1 MTTTRRNLFK
11 LAGGATVGVLFTPA
25 PWRLLTDTAL
35 LSETWP
41 GVPVPRHGEVTFQF
55 GNCSLCPAGCA
66 VRARCVANQPVSL
79 AGVPAHPLSHGAL
92 CAFGIAGH
100 HLPYHP
106 DRLKSGPVAEADA
119 AVRTALGQL
128 RDTERCAVLDL
139 RPGRTASWTYR
150 RAMAAIH
157 NGIYLAP
164 PAPVPVNLGAARIVL
179 SLGAPLFDN
188 WGTPGNVIAARD
200 HFRLIQAE
208 PVESRTAAMADL
220 WLPIRPGSEEAL
232 ALGIANLL
240 LADKKVAGLPAGF
253 TERVR
258 EFPPTVA
265 AARSGIGEQQ
275 IAALAHELQ
284 NNGPALVL
292 GANGSPYAA
301 ALNLILGAPGRTL
314 VSRREAPVPDEWKKA
329 APVSD
334 LASVRDGSIGVLLID
349 ESVTGDAP
357 PWSAIQ
363 PKLADKAVVVTF
375 AWSKDGYGRQA
386 TFTLPTAVY
395 PETVDDI
402 PPAVDSP
409 AAAFRL
415 SAAWIAP
422 PDGVANPADFV
433 GALAGIAAKDALQ
446 ERAAAIRKSGRGSLF
461 VPSGA
466 TSTQTGTPARD
477 VKPDDF
483 WKMLQAGATWID
495 DVDANAAPPKLDL
508 AALPAEAPNQVLP
521 LVVAVTEPDAPALVS
536 PLLSKLYQESNLHL
550 PPQSVALHPSD
561 ARSCGVETGSHAR
574 LETGCGSI
582 AVDVIVD
589 PDVPPGV
596 VEVAGGAGIR
606 KICGASSRA
615 RVVRS

>member
-11 LAGGATVGVLFTPA
+11 LTGGAAVGAMLTPA
-25 PWRLLTDTAL
+25 PWRLITDSAL
-35 LSETWP
+35 WSENWP
-41 GVPVPRHGEVTFQF
+41 GIPRPRRGEVTFQF

-79 AGVPAHPLSHGAL
+79 AGVAAHPLSHGAL

-106 DRLKSGPVAEADA
+106 GRLKSGPAAEANQ
-119 AVRTALGQL
+119 AVRAALGQL
-128 RDTERCAVLDL
+128 RGAERCAVLDL

-150 RAMAAIH
+150 RAMAAIR
-157 NGIYLAP
+157 NGVYLAP
-164 PAPVPVNLGAARIVL
+164 AAPIAINLAAAKTVF
-179 SLGAPLFDN
+179 SLGAPLFDG

-208 PVESRTAAMADL
+208 PVESRTAIMADL

-240 LADKKVAGLPAGF
+240 LKEKKIAGLPAGF
-253 TERVR
+253 ADRLR
-258 EFPPTVA
+258 EFPPTMA
-265 AARSGIGEQQ
+265 AMHSGIGEQQ
-275 IAALAHELQ
+275 IAALARELQ
-284 NNGPALVL
+284 DNGPVLVL
-292 GANGSPYAA
+292 GENGSPYAA

-314 VSRREAPVPDEWKKA
+314 VLRREAPVPDDWKKA
-329 APVSD
+329 APVAD
-334 LASVRDGSIGVLLID
+334 LASVPDGSIRVLLID
-349 ESVTGDAP
+349 ESATGEAL

-363 PKLADKAVVVTF
+363 SKLAEKAVVVTF
-375 AWSKDGYGRQA
+375 AWSKEGYGRQA
-386 TFTLPTAVY
+386 AFTLPTAVY
-395 PETVDDI
+395 PESLDDI

-415 SAAWIAP
+415 SAAWVAP
-422 PDGVANPADFV
+422 PDGVVNPADFV
-433 GALAGIAAKDALQ
+433 AGLAGLAAKDALQ

-461 VPSGA
+461 VPSSA
-466 TSTQTGTPARD
+466 TSTPARD

-495 DVDANAAPPKLDL
+495 DLDANAPAPKLDVP
-508 AALPAEAPNQVLP
+508 ALPAGTASSAFP
-521 LVVAVTEPDAPALVS
+521 LVVVVTEPDTPALVS
-536 PLLSKLYQESNLHL
+536 PLLSKVYQESNLRL
-550 PPQSVALHPSD
+550 APESVALHPSD
-561 ARSCGVETGSHAR
+561 ARACGLETGSRAR
-574 LETGCGSI
+574 LETDCGSV
-582 AVDVIVD
+582 AVNVTVD
-589 PDVPPGV
+589 SDVPPGV
-596 VEVAGGAGIR
+596 VQVAGGPGIR